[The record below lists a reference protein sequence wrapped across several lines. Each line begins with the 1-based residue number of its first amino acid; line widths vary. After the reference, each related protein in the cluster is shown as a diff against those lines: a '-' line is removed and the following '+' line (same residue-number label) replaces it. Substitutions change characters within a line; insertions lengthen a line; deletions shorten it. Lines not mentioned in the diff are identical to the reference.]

1 MGFFTKSSNN
11 NNFDGTDKWKDK
23 YLNLLDTHEQFEK
36 NQKEQQELLCK
47 LAIRL
52 SLATTGVDPRLEPCL
67 QRIRDHLKKTIDCRQ
82 LKTDLENFTHTLYQ
96 LKDASPKEPPTV
108 VDVSLLLDFLQHRY
122 TSSKQQKDL
131 AKLRANSRSLTD
143 PQRLFSDIVNIIE
156 SDSTNIKSAKQ
167 HIENTPPSN
176 QQSIDSSLVRAQLL
190 KLLEKIEIPAA
201 FTQKTQNVKQQ
212 LATRVTP
219 PSMESILDGVI
230 ALLIEIHTV
239 KQPKQE
245 DIDKFLAQI
254 AEQLTALGAAFS
266 DSNNAFM
273 DAGLNRNKFDQSV
286 CDQMSELHS
295 QSLHATQLEPLKKVI
310 AERIDKITL
319 EIQEYKQKEA
329 ITFEKYRQQMDA
341 LNQKI
346 NAMERE
352 TAELKSNLVT
362 ASSRAL
368 RDPLTGLPNRL
379 AYEDRLNYE
388 IAHWQRYRTPLCL
401 ILWDIDFFKKINDK
415 FGHQM
420 GDKVLIHV
428 ACQLSDN
435 IRKTDFIARIGGEEF
450 VMLMPDTRISSASQK
465 AENLR
470 DIIERNQFN
479 LNNTAHC
486 ITVSCGIAQFAKD
499 DTFDRVFNRAD
510 QALYQAKKRG
520 RNRCC
525 MG

>member
-1 MGFFTKSSNN
+1 
-11 NNFDGTDKWKDK
+11 
-23 YLNLLDTHEQFEK
+23 
-36 NQKEQQELLCK
+36 
-47 LAIRL
+47 
-52 SLATTGVDPRLEPCL
+52 
-67 QRIRDHLKKTIDCRQ
+67 
-82 LKTDLENFTHTLYQ
+82 
-96 LKDASPKEPPTV
+96 
-108 VDVSLLLDFLQHRY
+108 
-122 TSSKQQKDL
+122 
-131 AKLRANSRSLTD
+131 
-143 PQRLFSDIVNIIE
+143 
-156 SDSTNIKSAKQ
+156 
-167 HIENTPPSN
+167 
-176 QQSIDSSLVRAQLL
+176 
-190 KLLEKIEIPAA
+190 
-201 FTQKTQNVKQQ
+201 
-212 LATRVTP
+212 
-219 PSMESILDGVI
+219 MESILDGVI

-388 IAHWQRYRTPLCL
+388 IAPG
-401 ILWDIDFFKKINDK
+401 N
-415 FGHQM
+415 
-420 GDKVLIHV
+420 V
-428 ACQLSDN
+428 
-435 IRKTDFIARIGGEEF
+435 IAR
-450 VMLMPDTRISSASQK
+450 RYA
-465 AENLR
+465 
-470 DIIERNQFN
+470 
-479 LNNTAHC
+479 
-486 ITVSCGIAQFAKD
+486 
-499 DTFDRVFNRAD
+499 
-510 QALYQAKKRG
+510 
-520 RNRCC
+520 
-525 MG
+525 